1 MASRVKL
8 GQTVTAN
15 GMANTRR
22 GNQGIYIE
30 ALPRRTWGL
39 CLEILVVELVT
50 LYLELNS
57 IPATFTFGVILC
69 KPTELCGFL
78 GLLPDRVREA
88 INTL

>member
-30 ALPRRTWGL
+30 ALPRGL
-39 CLEILVVELVT
+39 CLEILVAELVT

-57 IPATFTFGVILC
+57 IRAYLWRHPM
-69 KPTELCGFL
+69 
-78 GLLPDRVREA
+78 
-88 INTL
+88 